1 MVYEVG
7 NRHIENFTSFNYHE
21 LSGTIALLVYAILT
35 LTRGITAL
43 NVWYLVKNKSIID
56 IN

>member
-7 NRHIENFTSFNYHE
+7 NRRIENFTSFNYHE

-35 LTRGITAL
+35 LTMGITAL